1 MKHAAIG
8 FSSVVFP
15 LTLLLAG
22 VVAAQSVPP
31 RKDIPTIAKAANDQG
46 ETPAK
51 ISDAFAKAEV
61 LALQAIEIEKED
73 STLVTRPDG
82 SFVTRSEAALDV
94 AKAEAVSSQEKL
106 ISSLVERIYVYKV
119 VSDYP
124 LEVLEKA
131 PTLE

>member
-31 RKDIPTIAKAANDQG
+31 RKDMPTIAKAANDQG

-61 LALQAIEIEKED
+61 LALQAIEIEKAD
-73 STLVTRPDG
+73 STPVTRPDG
-82 SFVTRSEAALDV
+82 YVCNSIRSLFGCC
-94 AKAEAVSSQEKL
+94 QIRGCKL
-106 ISSLVERIYVYKV
+106 TGEIDQFPCRKNL
-119 VSDYP
+119 
-124 LEVLEKA
+124 
-131 PTLE
+131 